1 MTQQR
6 VADQQNTIQH
16 NTNTNTK
23 LYRIKQILPLEGDSR
38 SFSHNHNHKIFNFM
52 LRLKQPADK
61 VSDTQIM

>member
-16 NTNTNTK
+16 NTNTNTE
-23 LYRIKQILPLEGDSR
+23 LESNIFPLEGDSR